1 VPDPLQ
7 RALVALEGLSVG
19 DAFGERFFRPPSN
32 AFLATGT
39 RIVPS
44 GTWRWTDDTAM
55 ALAIVEVLKRRG
67 GIDPDDLAATFARNF
82 AADRHRGYGAGAH
95 ELLGNVA
102 KGLPWREQAG
112 AMFGGK
118 GSFGNGA
125 AMRVAP
131 LGAWFAGNLARVVE
145 EALKSSEPTHAHPE
159 GAAGA
164 VAVAVAAAVAF
175 DGGDGSAILDAALA
189 KTPPG
194 AVRLG
199 LVAAK
204 ELGPQADVEAA
215 WTRLG
220 NGSRISAVDTVP
232 FALWCAARHLDDY
245 EEALWTVISA
255 GGDIDTNAAIVG
267 GIVACKVGIA
277 GIPAAWR
284 EAREPLP

>member
-1 VPDPLQ
+1 VPDPFQ

-19 DAFGERFFRPPSN
+19 DAFGSRHVPDPDVGGVPPG
-32 AFLATGT
+32 A
-39 RIVPS
+39 
-44 GTWRWTDDTAM
+44 WRWSDDTAM
-55 ALAIVEVLKRRG
+55 ALGVLEVLKRRG
-67 GIDPDDLAATFARNF
+67 VVDPDDLAATFARRYV
-82 AADRHRGYGAGAH
+82 AEPRRGYGHGARQ
-95 ELLGNVA
+95 LLGNVA
-102 KGLPWREQAG
+102 KGLPWREQAVALFRG
-112 AMFGGK
+112 E
-118 GSFGNGA
+118 GSYGNGA

-131 LGAWFAGNLARVVE
+131 IGAWFAGNLARVVE
-145 EALKSSEPTHAHPE
+145 EALKSAEPTHAHPE

-175 DGGDGSAILDAALA
+175 DGGDGSAILDAAIA

-204 ELGPQADVEAA
+204 ELGPAAPLEEAVA
-215 WTRLG
+215 RMG
-220 NGSRISAVDTVP
+220 NGSQISAQDTVP
-232 FALWCAARHLDDY
+232 LALWCAARHLDDY
-245 EEALWTVISA
+245 EQALRTIVSA
-255 GGDIDTNAAIVG
+255 QGDTDTNAAIVG